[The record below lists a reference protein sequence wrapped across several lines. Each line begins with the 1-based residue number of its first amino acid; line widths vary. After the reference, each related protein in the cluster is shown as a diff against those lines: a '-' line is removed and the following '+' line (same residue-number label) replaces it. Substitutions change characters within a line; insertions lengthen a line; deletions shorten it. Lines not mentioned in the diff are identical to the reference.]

1 MKRKPEIYRESKMK
15 EEDIDKLFREAAEK
29 QEFLFSTGAWER
41 AEAVLDSNAGIDT
54 PFVKASESY
63 NPPNAT
69 PTSAG
74 FAQVLQQQSRSRRS
88 ALFIRWGS
96 VAAVFM
102 ALFATVSYMGWES
115 ASTRRPENSM
125 PQDGAPY
132 GTTAPKTTHSAADR
146 TPIENLTEE
155 SEVSNEGV
163 LAGETGAALR
173 SVGASEVREMN
184 ANQQTDRVPASVLA
198 DRDET
203 VQEIALERRPYAVLP
218 VLFADLPVRYPT
230 LIESAPPGDA
240 AEFVS
245 SEQNPAPADQNLFM
259 DRLARKPMS
268 NWSVVVAGR
277 SMRLTDV
284 PEGFDISKYSP
295 EIGVEYRLMDKP
307 KWSLNA
313 ELSGY
318 WVAGTL
324 GKVTF
329 ARKVAGFG
337 DATEY
342 RYLSAD
348 QAMQLELPVYFNWN
362 VSPRQSIYVGVNQT
376 YMLPTEVTVEE
387 ETVDWF
393 GTVERSE
400 KVQTGYIYGLRRYN
414 VALSAGISAEL
425 LPSVG
430 VHGGVSYYFL
440 DRDLLDAEALA
451 PIPWQLRFGIHYRI

>member
-1 MKRKPEIYRESKMK
+1 MK

-41 AEAVLDSNAGIDT
+41 AEAALDSTAGIDT

-63 NPPNAT
+63 NPPNPT

-74 FAQVLQQQSRSRRS
+74 FEQVLQQQSRSRRRV
-88 ALFIRWGS
+88 LFLRWGS

-102 ALFATVSYMGWES
+102 ALLSAVNYLSWEN
-115 ASTRRPENSM
+115 ASTRGPEKNI
-125 PQDGAPY
+125 PQQGTPY
-132 GTTAPKTTHSAADR
+132 GTSAPKTIHPASKNS
-146 TPIENLTEE
+146 PELNPTEE
-155 SEVSNEGV
+155 PAVSVEGG
-163 LAGETGAALR
+163 LAGETGAALP
-173 SVGASEVREMN
+173 SVGASEVGAMN

-218 VLFADLPVRYPT
+218 VLFADFTVRYPT
-230 LIESAPPGDA
+230 LIESEPPGDA

-245 SEQNPAPADQNLFM
+245 SEQNPGPADHALFM
-259 DRLARKPMS
+259 DLLARKPVS
-268 NWSVVVAGR
+268 NWSVIVAGR

-295 EIGVEYRLMDKP
+295 EIGVAYRLMDKP

-342 RYLSAD
+342 RYISANE
-348 QAMQLELPVYFNWN
+348 AMQLEFPVYFNWK
-362 VSPRQSIYVGVNQT
+362 VSPRQSFYAGVNQT
-376 YMLPTEVTVEE
+376 YMLPTSITVEE

-393 GTVERSE
+393 GTVQRSE

-414 VALSAGISAEL
+414 VALSAGISADL